1 MSPIV
6 RRGTGKNAIEIFR
19 KARGFHQSLAAA
31 IRTAEKI
38 RILRCVAE
46 ARANDLLGDFGH
58 NMNGAIAEVGDF
70 FRTTERPRGVN
81 GCAGVAG
88 VGAGGR
94 VALENGS
101 GEGGIIEFT
110 CEASVS
116 LGPEFPVPGFGGE
129 PSFDEDVAVGG
140 RVYADPQP
148 AESGG
153 G

>member
-6 RRGTGKNAIEIFR
+6 RGGTGNNAIEIFR
-19 KARGFHQSLAAA
+19 KALGFHQSLAAA

-101 GEGGIIEFT
+101 GEVGVIGVYREG
-110 CEASVS
+110 SGS
-116 LGPEFPVPGFGGE
+116 LRPGF
-129 PSFDEDVAVGG
+129 PD
-140 RVYADPQP
+140 
-148 AESGG
+148 
-153 G
+153 